1 MMYDLFAEFYENSS
15 EEPRY
20 KVWLGSIYTH
30 RDDELESMG
39 FGEVFKDYDGYV
51 DYVKEATEEDLE
63 ELTQPGFECE
73 VLDVLDAVEYDRILI
88 RAYAL
93 DVIDDEGNY
102 DLMGVMVGN
111 TFVVFTYTNPM
122 ENVWFCLCNGNVT
135 ERVAYCK
142 IRMKQLKEYFHV
154 LTFMEVKEKLS
165 EMNEE
170 KEWKP
175 DELIK
180 LFTRRKQ
187 SVFKRRKDCINLL
200 IEEYERND
208 KEMINAI
215 KSVLV
220 PGEDLLRLPMYKV
233 DKLIRIIE
241 GKRKKRSSD

>member
-20 KVWLGSIYTH
+20 KVWLGSIFPH

-39 FGEVFKDYDGYV
+39 FGEVIKDYDGFV

-63 ELTQPGFECE
+63 ELTQSGFECE

-102 DLMGVMVGN
+102 DSMGVMVGN
-111 TFVVFTYTNPM
+111 IFVVFTYTNPM

-165 EMNEE
+165 EMNQE

-180 LFTRRKQ
+180 LFTRKKQ
-187 SVFKRRKDCINLL
+187 SVLKRRKDCINLL
-200 IEEYERND
+200 IEEYERKD
-208 KEMINAI
+208 KEMMSAI
-215 KSVLV
+215 QSILV
-220 PGEDLLRLPMYKV
+220 PGEDLLRIPMYKV
-233 DKLIRIIE
+233 DRLIRIIE
-241 GKRKKRSSD
+241 EKRNANN